1 MRPKC
6 HIKQMFIFKQCV
18 QHIKII
24 NQTDC
29 LWRDIK
35 QEEFYS
41 ILPKGELVWV
51 CRRWQRSSQEVGR
64 GVPIVA
70 QGVKNLTSIHEDVS
84 SIPCL
89 PQWLKDL
96 VLPQLQHMLQMRL
109 RSGIAVGCCGCG
121 IVW

>member
-1 MRPKC
+1 
-6 HIKQMFIFKQCV
+6 MFIFKQCV

-89 PQWLKDL
+89 PQWVKG
-96 VLPQLQHMLQMRL
+96 
-109 RSGIAVGCCGCG
+109 SSIATAAAHVADAAQIWHCCGLLWLWHSLVAAAL
-121 IVW
+121 I